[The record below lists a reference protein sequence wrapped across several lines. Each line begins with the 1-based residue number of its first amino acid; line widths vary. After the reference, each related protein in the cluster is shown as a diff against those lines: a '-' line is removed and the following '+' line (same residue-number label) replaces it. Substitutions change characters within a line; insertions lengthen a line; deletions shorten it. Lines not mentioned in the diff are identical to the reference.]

1 MEVHTEIWWE
11 RLASFSS
18 AFFRLALGASFL
30 SAVADR
36 FGLWGQFGQPN
47 VSWGNFARFV
57 EYTGRLNW
65 FLPHPIVSALAVIVT
80 FAEVLLGLLL
90 LVGWKTRIT
99 ALCAGILVMI
109 FGMAMT
115 AALGVE
121 APLSA
126 SVFSA
131 AGGSLLLATCTRF
144 PFSVDELIQRACK
157 RKEARTDGNLL
168 LRTGTS
174 VARS

>member
-1 MEVHTEIWWE
+1 MEIWWE

-47 VSWGNFARFV
+47 VSWGNFSRFV

-121 APLSA
+121 APLQRFRVFGRRRISA
-126 SVFSA
+126 FGDLHKVSVQRGRVDSA
-131 AGGSLLLATCTRF
+131 RL
-144 PFSVDELIQRACK
+144 
-157 RKEARTDGNLL
+157 
-168 LRTGTS
+168 
-174 VARS
+174 